1 MFQQAK
7 VCMMHVVS
15 TPISLFAVRFF
26 LDLFLLQWHIVLQVS
41 TGWFWGGGFSWYCP
55 TKFSFFLFYWAS

>member
-41 TGWFWGGGFSWYCP
+41 TG
-55 TKFSFFLFYWAS
+55 